1 VAAQSAI
8 GVEVDD
14 KELLDFPV
22 ETTDVIVTERAYTRV
37 PLGEFLR
44 RAELDTLRGV
54 GVKRV
59 TRGGAE
65 LPLTLGLKLARGDVV
80 TLVGTPEAVA
90 KTAARIGY
98 IDRPSSTTDMA
109 IVATVIFVGGLIGLP
124 ALEIGRLELGL
135 SQSVGVLLSG
145 LVLGWLRSV
154 DRRVPRLPEA
164 TVWLFDSLGLTV
176 FLAVTALAAGP
187 DFVTG
192 LRQSGLSLL
201 AGAIVL
207 VVVPQ
212 FVTMLVGR
220 FAFRMHPGILLGV
233 CSGAST
239 SAPSLAAVQEVARSK
254 VPTLG
259 YGVTYAVGNVL
270 LALWGSVIVALM
282 TV

>member
-1 VAAQSAI
+1 
-8 GVEVDD
+8 
-14 KELLDFPV
+14 
-22 ETTDVIVTERAYTRV
+22 
-37 PLGEFLR
+37 
-44 RAELDTLRGV
+44 
-54 GVKRV
+54 VKRV

-109 IVATVIFVGGLIGLP
+109 IVAGVIFVGGLIGLP